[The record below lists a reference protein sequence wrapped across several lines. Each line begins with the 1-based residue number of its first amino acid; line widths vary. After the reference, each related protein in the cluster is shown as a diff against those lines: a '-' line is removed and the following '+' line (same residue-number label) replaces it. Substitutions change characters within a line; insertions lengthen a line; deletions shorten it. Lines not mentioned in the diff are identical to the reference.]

1 MVNFNVVFG
10 PACSIWSIL
19 VSFSRPVVNF
29 NVVFGPA
36 VNFSVIFKAK
46 WSILMSFSARLVQ
59 FGQF

>member
-1 MVNFNVVFG
+1 MVNFNVIFG
-10 PACSIWSIL
+10 PAWSIL
-19 VSFSRPVVNF
+19 MSFPGSPRPTVNS